1 MIKSYK
7 VIDCIFR
14 DEFDFEAVARV
25 LDVETNVEM
34 CVLIN
39 DYSLE
44 QFSDHVYGIYKQL
57 HAGDYIK
64 GELFVL
70 FTRQLESTGKLFFK
84 PRITCDYFK
93 LSAYCEGEFAVD
105 KVEESGSVV
114 LENPELN
121 LTIKTDAD
129 EEVNVE
135 SGTVHLTGELYLKT
149 VGKPE

>member
-1 MIKSYK
+1 M
-7 VIDCIFR
+7 
-14 DEFDFEAVARV
+14 
-25 LDVETNVEM
+25 
-34 CVLIN
+34 
-39 DYSLE
+39 
-44 QFSDHVYGIYKQL
+44 
-57 HAGDYIK
+57 
-64 GELFVL
+64 
-70 FTRQLESTGKLFFK
+70 FFK

-149 VGKPE
+149 VGAT